1 MTLDLHGLNVEE
13 ATSKITLELFSFKNN
28 EYETEL
34 KVITGKGTGTLQ
46 ITFLDLMDQEDSL
59 SCKEINPGL
68 YLVKKY

>member
-1 MTLDLHGLNVEE
+1 MTGVQTCALPI
-13 ATSKITLELFSFKNN
+13 SKITLELFSFKNN